1 MIIKKSLRYLFIVC
15 LLTLSFFF
23 FSSTD
28 VHDQQLAKENNL
40 RQMEIESNER
50 KYRLLAD
57 AIPQIVFTFSPGIGL
72 TYANGKWENYS
83 SQPFD
88 CTKGLGF
95 MSQVHQEDRHKLQLP
110 DLYPHKTAGVAWH
123 TEIRL
128 LGGDGC
134 YRWFLVKCIS
144 VDELDTGEVRW
155 FGTW

>member
-1 MIIKKSLRYLFIVC
+1 MP
-15 LLTLSFFF
+15 
-23 FSSTD
+23 STD

-72 TYANGKWENYS
+72 TYANGKWEKYS
-83 SQPFD
+83 SQSFD
-88 CTKGLGF
+88 RTKGLGF
-95 MSQVHQEDRHKLQLP
+95 MSQVHQDDRHKLQLP
-110 DLYPHKTAGVAWH
+110 DLSPHQTAGVAWH
-123 TEIRL
+123 SEIRL
-128 LGGDGC
+128 LGGNGS